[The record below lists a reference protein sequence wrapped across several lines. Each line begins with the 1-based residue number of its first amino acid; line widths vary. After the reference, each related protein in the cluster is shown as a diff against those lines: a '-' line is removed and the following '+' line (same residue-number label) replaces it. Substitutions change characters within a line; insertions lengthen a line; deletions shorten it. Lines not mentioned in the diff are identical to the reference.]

1 MQVKKQRILEK
12 MIAVA
17 CILTTMTYAENIKMN
32 ITTMG
37 VKPEVAKI
45 ASIRTSYQYMS
56 TTELEKEVERL
67 TVCGNVP
74 FEMGMELMKRWTK
87 G

>member
-1 MQVKKQRILEK
+1 
-12 MIAVA
+12 MIAFA
-17 CILTTMTYAENIKMN
+17 CITTTMTYAANIKTN
-32 ITTMG
+32 VTTMG

-45 ASIRTSYQYMS
+45 ASISTSYQYMS

-67 TVCGNVP
+67 TVNGNVP
-74 FEMGMELMKRWTK
+74 FEMGVELMKRWTK

>member
-1 MQVKKQRILEK
+1 
-12 MIAVA
+12 MIAFA
-17 CILTTMTYAENIKMN
+17 SISTTLSYAENTKMN

-45 ASIRTSYQYMS
+45 ASISTSYHYMS
-56 TTELEKEVERL
+56 TKDLEKEVERL
-67 TVCGNVP
+67 TVNGNVP
-74 FEMGMELMKRWTK
+74 FEMGVELMKRWTK

>member
-1 MQVKKQRILEK
+1 MQVKKQRIMGR
-12 MIAVA
+12 MIAFV
-17 CILTTMTYAENIKMN
+17 CISTSMVYAANTKMN

-37 VKPEVAKI
+37 VDTEVAKI
-45 ASIRTSYQYMS
+45 SSIGTSYQSMS

-67 TVCGNVP
+67 TVRGHVP
-74 FEMGMELMKRWTK
+74 FEMGVELMKRWVK

>member
-1 MQVKKQRILEK
+1 
-12 MIAVA
+12 
-17 CILTTMTYAENIKMN
+17 
-32 ITTMG
+32 MG

-45 ASIRTSYQYMS
+45 ASISTSYQYMS

-67 TVCGNVP
+67 TVNGNVP
-74 FEMGMELMKRWTK
+74 FEMGVELMKRWTK